1 MKYLLTF
8 LEETLNLIKIL
19 SLIWMIVL
27 IPYCIIGS
35 IEEIL
40 TDKEFNFSSSP
51 ELMSNLMVLPF
62 ILLIFWGTYQLHK
75 LLKEKSQKMKVT
87 MENEK
92 KDEKIKVT
100 MENEKKDEK
109 IKELWERGIKN
120 TPKLNQGK
128 TILFFVFFFV
138 LFYII
143 FLLNGIKENL
153 NDIRFTIPSGYDD
166 YNLRLKL
173 NRIEGNLEDIEEH
186 LEYIKILQ

>member
-1 MKYLLTF
+1 MK
-8 LEETLNLIKIL
+8 
-19 SLIWMIVL
+19 
-27 IPYCIIGS
+27 
-35 IEEIL
+35 
-40 TDKEFNFSSSP
+40 
-51 ELMSNLMVLPF
+51 
-62 ILLIFWGTYQLHK
+62 
-75 LLKEKSQKMKVT
+75 
-87 MENEK
+87 K
-92 KDEKIKVT
+92 KDE
-100 MENEKKDEK
+100 N

-153 NDIRFTIPSGYDD
+153 NDIRFTIPSR
-166 YNLRLKL
+166 YNDSNLQLKL